1 MKPQLFSLRLLASS
15 GSPQVLPLGAPD
27 CTAANKGFGTF
38 LCNMSYDGLLVTC
51 SVEDPPHTHTTGTEC
66 GLEKGSEATPEETGP
81 MDRAPAP
88 ASAWPGPVPLP
99 LTRDGSRCLFARRP
113 SRPRNAYEITCLIA
127 PSGLNVIMP
136 TGLLPWLASRALSQ

>member
-51 SVEDPPHTHTTGTEC
+51 SVEDPPPHTQPEPSVVWRRGQRPPRRKPGPWTERQLQPQR
-66 GLEKGSEATPEETGP
+66 GRVQFRSHLPETG
-81 MDRAPAP
+81 RAVSLRVGLPVPGMLMRLP
-88 ASAWPGPVPLP
+88 ASLHRQG
-99 LTRDGSRCLFARRP
+99 
-113 SRPRNAYEITCLIA
+113 
-127 PSGLNVIMP
+127 
-136 TGLLPWLASRALSQ
+136 